1 MLQMSDWFVR
11 RRAAASEQP
20 NLHSLRCWDLLKL
33 LRHRRQR
40 RQRLSVQPLS
50 AWILR
55 ADTGLSRV
63 LAVLPGL
70 LRRP

>member
-33 LRHRRQR
+33 LCHRRQR
-40 RQRLSVQPLS
+40 WQCLSVQPLP
-50 AWILR
+50 AGILR
-55 ADTGLSRV
+55 ADTGLGCV

-70 LRRP
+70 LRHP